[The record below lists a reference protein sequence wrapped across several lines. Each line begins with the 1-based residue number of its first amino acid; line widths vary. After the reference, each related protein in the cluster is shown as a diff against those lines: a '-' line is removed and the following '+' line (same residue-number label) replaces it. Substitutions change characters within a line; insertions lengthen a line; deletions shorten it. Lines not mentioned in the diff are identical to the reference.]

1 MNNPGGVGGHT
12 FHKTFLETSSSGW
25 IPTFDRLLAKLA
37 IAANQDGDD
46 EEDEESN
53 QPAAHLWLLL
63 FFFIGNSQKAL
74 KNSILHNRKKME
86 NIKGVKHIKSC

>member
-1 MNNPGGVGGHT
+1 MPNKGGEGGIL
-12 FHKTFLETSSSGW
+12 FYKLVLV
-25 IPTFDRLLAKLA
+25 PTIARLLAKLA

-74 KNSILHNRKKME
+74 KKFYFAF
-86 NIKGVKHIKSC
+86 

>member
-1 MNNPGGVGGHT
+1 MGQKQCMVTQAVDQHGNNKGKKFVNGVALCQTRGGEGGIL
-12 FHKTFLETSSSGW
+12 FIRLFYKLVLV
-25 IPTFDRLLAKLA
+25 PTIARLLAKLA

-63 FFFIGNSQKAL
+63 FLFYW
-74 KNSILHNRKKME
+74 
-86 NIKGVKHIKSC
+86 